1 MLSRVTCVILLCLPT
16 TLNLPAADSWPQFR
30 GPHGDGIANEQAIPT
45 EFSESKG
52 VTWRTEL
59 PGLAWSSPVVADD
72 IIWVT
77 TAIERIPSEDEK
89 LELLKKNGIEER
101 KFKQLSIAKSIELK
115 LIAINLR
122 NGSIQQTI
130 NLTQI
135 DSPDPIHSLNSY
147 ASPTPVIDS
156 DHIYCHFGT
165 YGTFC
170 IHRKSGELVW
180 QRKLPLVHSV
190 GPGSS
195 PFLLKQMLV
204 LIQDGVERQYVTA
217 LDKATGKTLWEVD
230 RPEMDAPTG
239 DQKKAYSTPIAIKDK
254 SGREQLICM
263 ASQWMVSY
271 EPDTGKE
278 LWKVYHGKGF
288 SVVPRPV
295 YAEGVVYFSTGFGKP
310 ELWAVNVDGSGDVT
324 DTHVEW
330 TVKQG
335 IPAKPS
341 PLIHEGLIYVVS
353 DNGVASCFDA
363 KTGEQAWKKRI
374 GGAYSA
380 SPILAG
386 NNLYF
391 GSHEGKVTVI
401 RPGRDAEVVAEN
413 QVDGKI
419 MASPAIVDD
428 AMILRTDKAI
438 YRID

>member
-45 EFSESKG
+45 EFSDSKG

-115 LIAINLR
+115 LIAINLK

-204 LIQDGVERQYVTA
+204 LIQDGVGATVRDRLGQA
-217 LDKATGKTLWEVD
+217 LPGKTLWEVD

-239 DQKKAYSTPIAIKDK
+239 APKRRTAHPSQSKTNLDESTD
-254 SGREQLICM
+254 L
-263 ASQWMVSY
+263 
-271 EPDTGKE
+271 
-278 LWKVYHGKGF
+278 HGISMDGLVRNGHWQRTLEGLPRKGF
-288 SVVPRPV
+288 SVVPAPCMP
-295 YAEGVVYFSTGFGKP
+295 EG
-310 ELWAVNVDGSGDVT
+310 
-324 DTHVEW
+324 
-330 TVKQG
+330 
-335 IPAKPS
+335 
-341 PLIHEGLIYVVS
+341 
-353 DNGVASCFDA
+353 
-363 KTGEQAWKKRI
+363 RI
-374 GGAYSA
+374 
-380 SPILAG
+380 LF
-386 NNLYF
+386 NRF
-391 GSHEGKVTVI
+391 
-401 RPGRDAEVVAEN
+401 R
-413 QVDGKI
+413 
-419 MASPAIVDD
+419 
-428 AMILRTDKAI
+428 
-438 YRID
+438 